1 MSGVFDHNHLKLSLH
16 LTNCEGP
23 SPVYQHRYYNAPYI
37 SNKLKLRREPEL
49 KEEEYEY
56 TGPIYQFQL
65 IARVLEQEMT
75 RTSLRDL
82 RTCKATNIV
91 HILSVLR
98 LVSVCQHP

>member
-37 SNKLKLRREPEL
+37 SNRRGTEH
-49 KEEEYEY
+49 KH
-56 TGPIYQFQL
+56 TGPICQFQL

-82 RTCKATNIV
+82 RTCKANNIV
-91 HILSVLR
+91 DRFSFLC
-98 LVSVCQHP
+98 LVSVCQHPQTIYKIPW

>member
-23 SPVYQHRYYNAPYI
+23 SPVSQHRYYNAPYI
-37 SNKLKLRREPEL
+37 SNRCEPEFQR
-49 KEEEYEY
+49 EEHEY
-56 TGPIYQFQL
+56 TGPICQFQL

-91 HILSVLR
+91 HILSVLISFY
-98 LVSVCQHP
+98 VTTSVD